1 METTELELGCVT
13 QERRVAAA
21 TAARVAVAISTPVL
35 AAGPAGQP
43 EKRVPCSGAGLA
55 IARTTAIWIRTTL
68 GPTAKTV
75 VTARPQMGQVVTK
88 TATVI
93 QKVHNKDRTV
103 RTKPNTSQPFFV
115 AW

>member
-13 QERRVAAA
+13 QERQVAAA
-21 TAARVAVAISTPVL
+21 TAARVAVAMSTPVL
-35 AAGPAGQP
+35 AAGPAGQL

-75 VTARPQMGQVVTK
+75 VTADGPGCHHNCNGDPESPQQGQNRENQ
-88 TATVI
+88 A
-93 QKVHNKDRTV
+93 
-103 RTKPNTSQPFFV
+103 
-115 AW
+115 